1 MEKSVEE
8 REVLEGGKTK
18 DKSHRKRGQRVE
30 FPVDHC
36 HAARSQYKYLNASPG
51 FHTFAALLCCL
62 MRTLSCNPACP
73 VCFPARG
80 GVSRKE
86 HGGLQMPRGEGKSVE
101 NGGLGFGVWGEG

>member
-36 HAARSQYKYLNASPG
+36 HAARSQYKYLNASP
-51 FHTFAALLCCL
+51 
-62 MRTLSCNPACP
+62 
-73 VCFPARG
+73 ARG